1 MLAVS
6 RFGLKNY
13 RNGNILSA
21 TKHRSGQKRKFVA
34 VALLSILLLS
44 FSYVLIVFFQVW
56 LNSARDQARPVD
68 AIVVLGAAQWDGVP
82 SPVLEARLEQALKL
96 YEEGLSP
103 IIVTTGSKQTG
114 DRFTEAY
121 AGLTYLLER
130 AVPEKSILV
139 VVDGGNTFESL
150 SATANVL
157 LDRGIG
163 NKVILVSDPYHA
175 LRAKEIARE
184 VGLEAWFSPTD
195 LSSSFSQLLRE
206 TAGTSIGRII
216 GFRRASTLSK

>member
-1 MLAVS
+1 MS
-6 RFGLKNY
+6 T
-13 RNGNILSA
+13 NG
-21 TKHRSGQKRKFVA
+21 HRPVQLRKFIA
-34 VALLSILLLS
+34 IALLSIILLS
-44 FSYVLIVFFQVW
+44 ISYLLIVFFQVW

-82 SPVLEARLEQALKL
+82 SPVLEARLEKALKL

-130 AVPEKSILV
+130 SVPESSILV
-139 VVDGGNTFESL
+139 VVDGNNTFESL

-157 LDRGIG
+157 TDRGIG

-184 VGLEAWFSPTD
+184 VGLQAWFSPTD
-195 LSSSFSQLLRE
+195 LSSSFSQLIRE
-206 TAGTSIGRII
+206 TAGTSVGRMI
-216 GFRRASTLSK
+216 GFRKASNLSK

>member
-1 MLAVS
+1 L
-6 RFGLKNY
+6 
-13 RNGNILSA
+13 
-21 TKHRSGQKRKFVA
+21 RKFLA
-34 VALLSILLLS
+34 IALLSIILLFLSYLLL
-44 FSYVLIVFFQVW
+44 VFFQVW
-56 LNSARDQARPVD
+56 LNSARDQARPAD

-82 SPVLEARLEQALKL
+82 SPVLEARLEKALKL

-130 AVPEKSILV
+130 SVPESSILV
-139 VVDGGNTFESL
+139 VVDGSNTFESL

-157 LDRGIG
+157 TDRGIG

-184 VGLEAWFSPTD
+184 VGLQAWFSPTD
-195 LSSSFSQLLRE
+195 LSSSFSQLIRE
-206 TAGTSIGRII
+206 TAGTSVGRVI
-216 GFRRASTLSK
+216 GFRKASTLSK

>member
-1 MLAVS
+1 MQCPA
-6 RFGLKNY
+6 LKSK
-13 RNGNILSA
+13 RSGNILS
-21 TKHRSGQKRKFVA
+21 TNGHRPVQLRKFIA
-34 VALLSILLLS
+34 IALLSIILLS
-44 FSYVLIVFFQVW
+44 LSYLLIVFFQVW

-82 SPVLEARLEQALKL
+82 SPVLEARLEKALKL

-103 IIVTTGSKQTG
+103 IIVTTGSKQEG

-130 AVPEKSILV
+130 SVPESSILV
-139 VVDGGNTFESL
+139 VVDGNNTFESL

-157 LDRGIG
+157 TDRGIG

-184 VGLEAWFSPTD
+184 VGLQAWFSPTD
-195 LSSSFSQLLRE
+195 LSSSFSQLIRE
-206 TAGTSIGRII
+206 TAGTSVGRMI
-216 GFRRASTLSK
+216 GFRKASNLSK

>member
-1 MLAVS
+1 MS
-6 RFGLKNY
+6 TNW
-13 RNGNILSA
+13 
-21 TKHRSGQKRKFVA
+21 HRSVQLRKFLA
-34 VALLSILLLS
+34 IALLSIILLS
-44 FSYVLIVFFQVW
+44 LSYLLIVFFQVW

-82 SPVLEARLEQALKL
+82 SPVLEARLEKALQL

-103 IIVTTGSKQTG
+103 IIVTTGSKQIG

-130 AVPEKSILV
+130 SVPESSILV
-139 VVDGGNTFESL
+139 VVDGRNTFESL

-157 LDRGIG
+157 TDRGIG

-184 VGLEAWFSPTD
+184 VGLQAWFSPTD
-195 LSSSFSQLLRE
+195 LSSSFSQLIRE
-206 TAGTSIGRII
+206 TAGTSVGRII
-216 GFRRASTLSK
+216 GFRKASTLSK

>member
-1 MLAVS
+1 MPC
-6 RFGLKNY
+6 FGEQ
-13 RNGNILSA
+13 RSGNILS
-21 TKHRSGQKRKFVA
+21 TNGHRSVRLRKFLTIT
-34 VALLSILLLS
+34 LLSIILLS
-44 FSYVLIVFFQVW
+44 LSYLLIVFFQVW

-82 SPVLEARLEQALKL
+82 SPVLEARLEKALKL
-96 YEEGLSP
+96 YEEGFSP
-103 IIVTTGSKQTG
+103 IIVTTGSKQAG

-130 AVPEKSILV
+130 SVPESSILV
-139 VVDGGNTFESL
+139 VVDGNNTFESL

-157 LDRGIG
+157 TGRGIG

-184 VGLEAWFSPTD
+184 VGLQAWFSPTD
-195 LSSSFSQLLRE
+195 LSSSFSQLIRE
-206 TAGTSIGRII
+206 TAGTSVGRMI
-216 GFRRASTLSK
+216 GFRKASTLSK

>member
-1 MLAVS
+1 MS
-6 RFGLKNY
+6 T
-13 RNGNILSA
+13 NG
-21 TKHRSGQKRKFVA
+21 HRSVQLRKFLA
-34 VALLSILLLS
+34 IALLSIIILS
-44 FSYVLIVFFQVW
+44 LSYLLIVFFQVW

-82 SPVLEARLEQALKL
+82 SPVLEARLEKALKL
-96 YEEGLSP
+96 YEEGFSP

-130 AVPEKSILV
+130 SVPESSILV
-139 VVDGGNTFESL
+139 VVDGNNTFESL

-157 LDRGIG
+157 TDRGIG

-184 VGLEAWFSPTD
+184 VGLQAWFSPTD
-195 LSSSFSQLLRE
+195 LSSSFSQLIRE
-206 TAGTSIGRII
+206 TAGTSVGRMI
-216 GFRRASTLSK
+216 GFRKASNLSK

>member
-1 MLAVS
+1 MQCPA
-6 RFGLKNY
+6 LKSK
-13 RNGNILSA
+13 RSGNILS
-21 TKHRSGQKRKFVA
+21 TNGHRPVQLRKFIA
-34 VALLSILLLS
+34 IALLSIILLS
-44 FSYVLIVFFQVW
+44 LSYLLIVFFQVW

-82 SPVLEARLEQALKL
+82 SPVLEARLEKALKL

-103 IIVTTGSKQTG
+103 IIVTTGSKQAG

-130 AVPEKSILV
+130 SVPESSILV
-139 VVDGGNTFESL
+139 VVDGNNTFESL

-157 LDRGIG
+157 TGRGIG

-184 VGLEAWFSPTD
+184 VGLQAWFSPTD
-195 LSSSFSQLLRE
+195 LSSSFSQLIRE
-206 TAGTSIGRII
+206 TAGTSVGRMI
-216 GFRRASTLSK
+216 GFRKASNLSK

>member
-1 MLAVS
+1 MS
-6 RFGLKNY
+6 T
-13 RNGNILSA
+13 NG
-21 TKHRSGQKRKFVA
+21 HRSVRLGKFLTIT
-34 VALLSILLLS
+34 LLSIILLS
-44 FSYVLIVFFQVW
+44 LSYLLIVFFQVW

-68 AIVVLGAAQWDGVP
+68 AIDVLGAAQWDGVP
-82 SPVLEARLEQALKL
+82 SPVLEARLEKALKL

-130 AVPEKSILV
+130 SVPESSILV
-139 VVDGGNTFESL
+139 VVDGNNTFESL

-157 LDRGIG
+157 IDRGIG

-184 VGLEAWFSPTD
+184 VGLQAWFSPTD
-195 LSSSFSQLLRE
+195 LSSSFSQLIRE
-206 TAGTSIGRII
+206 TAGTSVGRMI
-216 GFRRASTLSK
+216 GFRKASNLSK

>member
-1 MLAVS
+1 MQCPA
-6 RFGLKNY
+6 LKSK
-13 RNGNILSA
+13 RSGNILS
-21 TKHRSGQKRKFVA
+21 TNGHRPVHLRKFIA
-34 VALLSILLLS
+34 IALLSIILLS
-44 FSYVLIVFFQVW
+44 LSYLLIVFFQVW

-82 SPVLEARLEQALKL
+82 SPVLEARLEKALKL

-130 AVPEKSILV
+130 SVPENSILV
-139 VVDGGNTFESL
+139 VVDGNNTFESL

-157 LDRGIG
+157 IDRGIG

-184 VGLEAWFSPTD
+184 VGLQAWFSPTD
-195 LSSSFSQLLRE
+195 LSSSFSQLIQE
-206 TAGTSIGRII
+206 TAGTSVGRMI
-216 GFRRASTLSK
+216 GFRKASNLSK

>member
-1 MLAVS
+1 MPC
-6 RFGLKNY
+6 FGEQ
-13 RNGNILSA
+13 RSGNILS
-21 TKHRSGQKRKFVA
+21 TNGHRSVRLRKFLTIT
-34 VALLSILLLS
+34 LLSIILLS
-44 FSYVLIVFFQVW
+44 LSYLLIVFFQVW

-82 SPVLEARLEQALKL
+82 SPVLEARLEKALKL

-130 AVPEKSILV
+130 SVPESSILV
-139 VVDGGNTFESL
+139 VVDGNNTFESL

-157 LDRGIG
+157 TGRGIG

-184 VGLEAWFSPTD
+184 VGLQAWFSPTD
-195 LSSSFSQLLRE
+195 LSSSFSQLIRE
-206 TAGTSIGRII
+206 TAGTSVGRMI
-216 GFRRASTLSK
+216 GFRKASNLSK

>member
-1 MLAVS
+1 MS
-6 RFGLKNY
+6 T
-13 RNGNILSA
+13 NG
-21 TKHRSGQKRKFVA
+21 HRSVQLRKFLA
-34 VALLSILLLS
+34 IALLSIILLFLSYLLL
-44 FSYVLIVFFQVW
+44 VFFQVW

-82 SPVLEARLEQALKL
+82 SPVLEARLKKALKL

-103 IIVTTGSKQTG
+103 IIVTTGSKQAG

-130 AVPEKSILV
+130 SVPESSILV
-139 VVDGGNTFESL
+139 VVDGNNTFESL

-157 LDRGIG
+157 TDRGIG
-163 NKVILVSDPYHA
+163 NKVILVSDPYHS

-184 VGLEAWFSPTD
+184 VGLQAWFSPTD
-195 LSSSFSQLLRE
+195 LSSSFSQLIRE
-206 TAGTSIGRII
+206 TAGTSVGRMI
-216 GFRRASTLSK
+216 GFRKASTLSK

>member
-1 MLAVS
+1 MQCPA
-6 RFGLKNY
+6 LKSK
-13 RNGNILSA
+13 RSGNILS
-21 TKHRSGQKRKFVA
+21 TNGHRSVQLRKFLA
-34 VALLSILLLS
+34 IALLSIILLS
-44 FSYVLIVFFQVW
+44 LSYLLIVFFQVW

-82 SPVLEARLEQALKL
+82 SPVLEARLEKALKL

-130 AVPEKSILV
+130 SVPESSILV
-139 VVDGGNTFESL
+139 VVDGNNTFESL

-157 LDRGIG
+157 TGRGIG

-184 VGLEAWFSPTD
+184 VGLQAWFSPTD
-195 LSSSFSQLLRE
+195 LSSSFSQLIRE
-206 TAGTSIGRII
+206 TAGTSVGRMI
-216 GFRRASTLSK
+216 GFRKASTLSK

>member
-1 MLAVS
+1 MS
-6 RFGLKNY
+6 TNGY
-13 RNGNILSA
+13 RSVQL
-21 TKHRSGQKRKFVA
+21 RKFLA
-34 VALLSILLLS
+34 IALLSIILLS
-44 FSYVLIVFFQVW
+44 LSYLLIVFFQVW

-82 SPVLEARLEQALKL
+82 SPVLEARLEKALKL
-96 YEEGLSP
+96 YEEGFSP

-130 AVPEKSILV
+130 SVPESSILV
-139 VVDGGNTFESL
+139 VVDGNNTFESL

-157 LDRGIG
+157 TDRGIG

-184 VGLEAWFSPTD
+184 VGLQAWFSPTD
-195 LSSSFSQLLRE
+195 LSSSFSQLIRE
-206 TAGTSIGRII
+206 TAGTSVGRVI
-216 GFRRASTLSK
+216 GFRKASTLSK

>member
-1 MLAVS
+1 MS
-6 RFGLKNY
+6 TNR
-13 RNGNILSA
+13 
-21 TKHRSGQKRKFVA
+21 HRSVQLRKFLA
-34 VALLSILLLS
+34 IALLSIILLS
-44 FSYVLIVFFQVW
+44 LSYLLIVFFQVW

-82 SPVLEARLEQALKL
+82 SPVLEARLKKALKL

-103 IIVTTGSKQTG
+103 IIVTTGSKQAG

-130 AVPEKSILV
+130 SVPESSILV
-139 VVDGGNTFESL
+139 VVDGNNTFESL

-157 LDRGIG
+157 TDRGIG
-163 NKVILVSDPYHA
+163 NKVILVSDPYHS

-184 VGLEAWFSPTD
+184 VGLQAWFSPTD
-195 LSSSFSQLLRE
+195 LSSSFSQLIRE
-206 TAGTSIGRII
+206 TAGTSVGRMI
-216 GFRRASTLSK
+216 GFRKASNLSK

>member
-1 MLAVS
+1 M
-6 RFGLKNY
+6 
-13 RNGNILSA
+13 
-21 TKHRSGQKRKFVA
+21 HRPVQLRKFIA
-34 VALLSILLLS
+34 IALLSIILLS
-44 FSYVLIVFFQVW
+44 LSYLLIVFFQVW

-82 SPVLEARLEQALKL
+82 SPVLEARLEKALKW

-130 AVPEKSILV
+130 SVPESSILV
-139 VVDGGNTFESL
+139 VVDGNNTFESL

-157 LDRGIG
+157 TDRGIG

-184 VGLEAWFSPTD
+184 VGLQAWFSPTD
-195 LSSSFSQLLRE
+195 LSSSFSQLIRE
-206 TAGTSIGRII
+206 TAGTSVGRMI
-216 GFRRASTLSK
+216 GFRKASNLSK

>member
-1 MLAVS
+1 M
-6 RFGLKNY
+6 
-13 RNGNILSA
+13 
-21 TKHRSGQKRKFVA
+21 
-34 VALLSILLLS
+34 
-44 FSYVLIVFFQVW
+44 
-56 LNSARDQARPVD
+56 
-68 AIVVLGAAQWDGVP
+68 
-82 SPVLEARLEQALKL
+82 
-96 YEEGLSP
+96 
-103 IIVTTGSKQTG
+103 
-114 DRFTEAY
+114 
-121 AGLTYLLER
+121 
-130 AVPEKSILV
+130 V

>member
-1 MLAVS
+1 M
-6 RFGLKNY
+6 
-13 RNGNILSA
+13 
-21 TKHRSGQKRKFVA
+21 RKFLTI
-34 VALLSILLLS
+34 ALLSVILLSLS
-44 FSYVLIVFFQVW
+44 YLLIVFFQVW

-82 SPVLEARLEQALKL
+82 SPVLEARLEKALQL

-103 IIVTTGSKQTG
+103 IIVTTGSKQIG

-130 AVPEKSILV
+130 SVPESSILV
-139 VVDGGNTFESL
+139 VVDGSNTFESL

-157 LDRGIG
+157 TDRGIG

-184 VGLEAWFSPTD
+184 VGLQAWFSPTD
-195 LSSSFSQLLRE
+195 LSSSFSQLIRE
-206 TAGTSIGRII
+206 TAGTSVGRMI
-216 GFRRASTLSK
+216 GFRKASTLSK

>member
-1 MLAVS
+1 MS
-6 RFGLKNY
+6 T
-13 RNGNILSA
+13 NG
-21 TKHRSGQKRKFVA
+21 HRSVQLRKFLA
-34 VALLSILLLS
+34 IALLSIILLFLSYLLL
-44 FSYVLIVFFQVW
+44 VFFQVW
-56 LNSARDQARPVD
+56 LNSARDQARPAD

-82 SPVLEARLEQALKL
+82 SPVLEARLEKALKL

-130 AVPEKSILV
+130 SVPESSILV
-139 VVDGGNTFESL
+139 VVDGNNTFESL

-157 LDRGIG
+157 TDRGIG

-184 VGLEAWFSPTD
+184 VGLQAWFSPTD
-195 LSSSFSQLLRE
+195 LSSSFSQLIRE
-206 TAGTSIGRII
+206 TAGTSVGRVI
-216 GFRRASTLSK
+216 GFRKASTLSK

>member
-1 MLAVS
+1 MS
-6 RFGLKNY
+6 TNGY
-13 RNGNILSA
+13 RSVQL
-21 TKHRSGQKRKFVA
+21 RKFLA
-34 VALLSILLLS
+34 IALLSIILLFLSYLLL
-44 FSYVLIVFFQVW
+44 VFFQVW
-56 LNSARDQARPVD
+56 LNSARDQARPAD

-82 SPVLEARLEQALKL
+82 SPVLEARLEKALKL
-96 YEEGLSP
+96 YEEGFSP

-130 AVPEKSILV
+130 SVPESSILV
-139 VVDGGNTFESL
+139 VVDGNNTFESL

-157 LDRGIG
+157 TDRGIG

-184 VGLEAWFSPTD
+184 VGLQAWFSPTD
-195 LSSSFSQLLRE
+195 LSSSFSQLIRE
-206 TAGTSIGRII
+206 TAGTSVGRMI
-216 GFRRASTLSK
+216 GFRKASNLSK

>member
-1 MLAVS
+1 MS
-6 RFGLKNY
+6 T
-13 RNGNILSA
+13 NG
-21 TKHRSGQKRKFVA
+21 HRSVRLRKFLTIT
-34 VALLSILLLS
+34 LLSIILLS
-44 FSYVLIVFFQVW
+44 LSYLLIVFFQVW

-82 SPVLEARLEQALKL
+82 SPVLEARLEKALKL

-130 AVPEKSILV
+130 SVPESSILV
-139 VVDGGNTFESL
+139 VVDGNNTFESL

-157 LDRGIG
+157 TDRGIG

-184 VGLEAWFSPTD
+184 VGLQAWFSPTG
-195 LSSSFSQLLRE
+195 LSSSFSQLIRE
-206 TAGTSIGRII
+206 TAGTSVGRMI
-216 GFRRASTLSK
+216 GFRKASNLSK